1 MSATDREPLFASL
14 PAPLTGNPTGAGD
27 AAVAA
32 AAVSYSGGSTDKA
45 VLLRMATAW
54 SAAAVRSP
62 VAGEVVGDL
71 AELEAAVLLRT
82 SHETR

>member
-1 MSATDREPLFASL
+1 
-14 PAPLTGNPTGAGD
+14 
-27 AAVAA
+27 VAA
-32 AAVSYSGGSTDKA
+32 AAVCYSSGATDRA
-45 VLLRMATAW
+45 VLLRVAAAW

-82 SHETR
+82 SADTR